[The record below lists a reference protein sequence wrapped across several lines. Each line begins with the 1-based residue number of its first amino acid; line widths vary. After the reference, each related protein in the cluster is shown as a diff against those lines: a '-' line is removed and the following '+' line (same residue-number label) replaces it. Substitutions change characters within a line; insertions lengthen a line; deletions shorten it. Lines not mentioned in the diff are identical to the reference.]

1 MWRSDMTTGVGR
13 GVDKISKTELV
24 VTLYNMGHKPKQI
37 ADMLNTTSKKVRQLV
52 WKRKKAKLRNR
63 R

>member
-1 MWRSDMTTGVGR
+1 MTTGVGR